1 MTNHARTERLA
12 LAALLRELG
21 PDQPTLCEGWDTRD
35 LAVHLVIR
43 DRKPLASIGNI
54 APEVAGRIPALGRR
68 AQQAEDE
75 LHALPWAQL
84 VGLVAEGSPK
94 WNPMAW
100 GPIDRLMNTSELLV
114 HHEDVRRAQ
123 LEWQP
128 RELSWELHGEC
139 FRMLQAMILPFS
151 LRAGRRY
158 LLEAP
163 GFGTVSAGP
172 TARGTVRLHGSPVE
186 LLLYLFGREDH
197 ARVEVSEESQ
207 VHIDAE

>member
-1 MTNHARTERLA
+1 MTNHARMERLA
-12 LAALLRELG
+12 LAALLRDFG
-21 PDQPTLCEGWDTRD
+21 PDEPTLCDGWGTRD

-43 DRKPLASIGNI
+43 DRRPLASIGDV
-54 APEVAGRIPALGRR
+54 APELADRMPVLGSR
-68 AQQAEDE
+68 AQQAADE
-75 LHALPWAQL
+75 LRALPWEQL

-94 WNPMAW
+94 WNPLAW
-100 GPIDRLMNTSELLV
+100 GPIDRLLNTSEFLI

-123 LEWQP
+123 ADWEP
-128 RELSWELHGEC
+128 RALSWELHGEC

-172 TARGTVRLHGSPVE
+172 TARGTIRLHGSPVE
-186 LLLYLFGREDH
+186 LLLYLFGRQDH